1 MTPIDFDGGFYLI
14 GGTKAVD
21 GVKLVHSHG
30 EDLNV
35 SIMVSQRWQLREMA
49 PDDYLARFSAY
60 PRPVAQILFNRD
72 LRDPEKA
79 EHFLDGVSEG
89 ENPFGLKGMNE
100 AVTCVREAIRDG
112 AAIAVYGDFDADGVT
127 ATALLVQTLSALGAD
142 VRPYI
147 PHRIDEGYGLH
158 IEALDELADQG
169 VHLVITVDC
178 GVRAVEEVAHA
189 VGRGLDIIITD
200 HHSVG
205 QSLPRASALINP
217 QQSGCS
223 YLFKE
228 LAGVGIA
235 YRLAQAL
242 LRSHRQVPIAP
253 INVGL
258 AEEDLLDLVALGTV
272 ADLAPLIDENRTL
285 VRKGLVK
292 LNEGQRPGLISLI
305 QRSGLRMGQLGAA
318 DIGFGLGPR
327 INAAGRLADAKTAY
341 QLLMAQYPGEADK
354 LADELIELNQLR
366 QRVTAEMQDRAQEL
380 ALKDGENV
388 ALLFAAAPDFLEG
401 VVGLA
406 AGRLCEE
413 HYRPSVVVSVGEPT
427 SRGSARSI
435 AEFHITEALDQCSD
449 LLVRYGGH
457 AAAAGFTV
465 RNENLTE
472 LEQRLKALAAETLA
486 DQTLQPTLIIDA
498 QVGLGELDRRL
509 YEWLAK
515 LEPFGYAN
523 PVPVFMTPR
532 LRVVDARA
540 VGAKRSHL
548 KLYLSDGRTR
558 WDAIAFRQAHW
569 LNGLPDFIDVA
580 YHLELNEWNG
590 RERLQLNV
598 QDLRPAQ

>member
-1 MTPIDFDGGFYLI
+1 
-14 GGTKAVD
+14 
-21 GVKLVHSHG
+21 
-30 EDLNV
+30 V
-35 SIMVSQRWQLREMA
+35 SITVSQRWQLAPIA
-49 PDDYLARFSAY
+49 PDDHLVRFSTY
-60 PRPVAQILFNRD
+60 PRPVAQIFYNRGLD
-72 LRDPEKA
+72 DPEKA
-79 EHFLDGVSEG
+79 ERFLDGVSDG
-89 ENPFGLKGMNE
+89 ENPFGLRGMNE

-112 AAIAVYGDFDADGVT
+112 AAIAIYGDFDADGVT
-127 ATALLVQTLSALGAD
+127 ATALLVETLSALGAD

-178 GVRAVEEVAHA
+178 GVRAIEEVAHA
-189 VGRGLDIIITD
+189 IGRGLKIVITD

-205 QSLPRASALINP
+205 KSLPNASALINP
-217 QQSGCS
+217 RQSGCG
-223 YLFKE
+223 YPFKE

-235 YRLAQAL
+235 FKLAQAL

-253 INVGL
+253 VDIGL

-285 VRKGLVK
+285 VQKGLVK

-305 QRSGLRMGQLGAA
+305 QRSGLKMGQVGAA

-354 LADELIELNQLR
+354 LADELNELNQLR
-366 QRVTAEMQDRAQEL
+366 QRVTAEMQDRAREL
-380 ALKDGENV
+380 ALKDGEDV
-388 ALLFAAAPDFLEG
+388 VLLFAAAPDFLEG

-435 AEFHITEALDQCSD
+435 SEFHITEALDQCSD

-465 RNENLTE
+465 CNENLTE
-472 LEQRLKALAAETLA
+472 LEQRLKALASEALV
-486 DQTLQPTLIIDA
+486 DQTLQPTLPIDA
-498 QVGLGELDRRL
+498 QVGLGELDHRL
-509 YEWLAK
+509 YEWLTR

-523 PVPVFMTPR
+523 PAPVFMTRR
-532 LRVVDARA
+532 LRVVEARA

-569 LNGLPDFIDVA
+569 LDSLPDYIDVA
-580 YHLELNEWNG
+580 YHLELNQWNG

-598 QDLRPAQ
+598 QDLRPAE